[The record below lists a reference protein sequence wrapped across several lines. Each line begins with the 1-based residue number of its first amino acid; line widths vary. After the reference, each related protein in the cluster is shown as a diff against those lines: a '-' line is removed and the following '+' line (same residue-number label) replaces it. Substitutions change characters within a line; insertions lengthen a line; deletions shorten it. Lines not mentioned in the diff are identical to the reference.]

1 MSHFG
6 TSGPNE
12 VIKTMTNTN
21 ASASG
26 GGGSVPTT
34 AGRTNYG
41 KWEKLASDLVADHE
55 REEEAEA
62 AAAAA
67 ELGHDKYARS
77 QGEVEERMKAAKVE
91 KTKQMLDAYKK
102 REEGIVQTLDRM
114 LGEGSTAKTTTFVTR
129 DMMGAGKRVATLADT
144 TGPGKIILTEDLSN
158 LESAM
163 PTNSLAKPKR
173 YDGDAENDVVE
184 EEQKEQ
190 DGGQEQTRRIY
201 GLIKLHLHN
210 LRDCTVIIRCKIIT
224 STVEISN
231 CHNVTVKVE
240 SSATVATVQADLCEG
255 LDVQFW
261 DAPSNQNTSLHGM
274 LPPSL
279 AGQAAANMKTTVFW
293 GEDKNDRVLHAGVTN
308 LRVSTYRDGYQDLAT
323 TADYKEMGA
332 KAVGNA
338 TPEEMQFVTSVVG
351 GKLVTEKVA
360 RNGSGSAHGGSSR
373 VMTER
378 EVEEERKRKENAPCP
393 ENMIRFIDVNKDKG
407 KDASADDNTK
417 KGENATKPSPTSDAS
432 KKDEDIVE
440 EVYCSVDVDAVV
452 RDCEAQKV
460 KANESFSA
468 GEYAQAVL
476 LYTLV
481 MDRCAELPDSD
492 DAAGIM
498 SKALTEKVSP
508 SKSATSPM
516 KQLFPRHIIL
526 SNRSAS
532 FLKLGEHEKALKDA
546 EQAVALDPTYVKAV
560 FRMGLALHAMG
571 RYQDAVPALGAAHT
585 IEPKNKQIK
594 QALQFAE
601 VRLQQEMRKRMEG

>member
-1 MSHFG
+1 
-6 TSGPNE
+6 
-12 VIKTMTNTN
+12 MTNTN
-21 ASASG
+21 G
-26 GGGSVPTT
+26 GGSSVPTT

-41 KWEKLASDLVADHE
+41 KWEKIATDLVADHE

-67 ELGHDKYARS
+67 KLGHDKYARS
-77 QGEVEERMKAAKVE
+77 QSEAEEREKAAKVE

-102 REEGIVQTLDRM
+102 REEGIVQALDGL
-114 LGEGSTAKTTTFVTR
+114 LGEGSTEKSTVYVTR
-129 DMMGAGKRVATLADT
+129 EMMGAGKRVATLADT

-163 PTNSLAKPKR
+163 PANALAKPKT
-173 YDGDAENDVVE
+173 YEGDAENDVVE
-184 EEQKEQ
+184 EEQKQ
-190 DGGQEQTRRIY
+190 QSDAGQQQTRSIY

-240 SSATVATVQADLCEG
+240 SSATVATVQADLCDG
-255 LDVQFW
+255 LHVQFW

-279 AGQAAANMKTTVFW
+279 AKQAAANMKTTVFW
-293 GEDKNDRVLHAGVTN
+293 GEDKNDRVLHAGVTD
-308 LRVSTYRDGYQDLAT
+308 LRVSTYRDGYQDLTT

-338 TPEEMQFVTSVVG
+338 TPEEMQFVTSVVDG
-351 GKLVTEKVA
+351 ELITEKVA
-360 RNGSGSAHGGSSR
+360 RNGNGSAHGGSSR

-393 ENMIRFIDVNKDKG
+393 ENLIRFIDVNKDKG
-407 KDASADDNTK
+407 KDATADETKTEKGDNVK
-417 KGENATKPSPTSDAS
+417 SSPTSTAD
-432 KKDEDIVE
+432 KKDEDVVE
-440 EVYCSVDVDAVV
+440 EIYCSVDVDAVV
-452 RDCEAQKV
+452 RDCEAQKA
-460 KANESFSA
+460 KANESFIA

-492 DAAGIM
+492 EADKIM
-498 SKALTEKVSP
+498 AEAQTKEVFSSKN
-508 SKSATSPM
+508 ATPPM
-516 KQLFPRHIIL
+516 KQLFPRHVIL

-546 EQAVALDPTYVKAV
+546 EQAVALDPTYVKAA
-560 FRMGLALHAMG
+560 FRKGLALHAMG

>member
-1 MSHFG
+1 MPNTSSKTPPAG
-6 TSGPNE
+6 T
-12 VIKTMTNTN
+12 T
-21 ASASG
+21 AS
-26 GGGSVPTT
+26 SVPTT

-41 KWEKLASDLVADHE
+41 KWEKIATDLVADHD

-62 AAAAA
+62 AAAAT

-77 QGEVEERMKAAKVE
+77 QGEAEEREKAAKVE

-102 REEGIVQTLDRM
+102 REEGIVQTLAGL
-114 LGEGSTAKTTTFVTR
+114 LGDGSADKTAAFVTR
-129 DMMGAGKRVATLADT
+129 DIMEAGKRVLTLADT

-158 LESAM
+158 LESAV
-163 PTNSLAKPKR
+163 PSNALAKPKT
-173 YDGDAENDVVE
+173 YEGDSENDVVE
-184 EEQKEQ
+184 EKDQKQQ
-190 DGGQEQTRRIY
+190 DGQQTRRIY

-224 STVEISN
+224 STMEISN

-240 SSATVATVQADLCEG
+240 SSATVATVQADLCDG
-255 LDVQFW
+255 LDIQFW

-279 AGQAAANMKTTVFW
+279 AEKAAANMKTTVFW
-293 GEDKNDRVLHAGVTN
+293 GEDQNDRVLHAGVTN
-308 LRVSTYRDGYQDLAT
+308 LRVSTYRDGYQDLTT
-323 TADYKEMGA
+323 TADYKDMGA

-338 TPEEMQFVTSVVG
+338 TPEEMQFVTSVVDG
-351 GKLVTEKVA
+351 DLITEKVA
-360 RNGSGSAHGGSSR
+360 RNGNASAHGGSSR

-378 EVEEERKRKENAPCP
+378 EVEEERKKKENAPCP
-393 ENMIRFIDVNKDKG
+393 ENLIRFIDVNKEKDK
-407 KDASADDNTK
+407 DNSADDSN
-417 KGENATKPSPTSDAS
+417 KGEDGTKPSPDSVAS
-432 KKDEDIVE
+432 EKDEEIVE

-452 RDCEAQKV
+452 RDCEAQKA
-460 KANESFSA
+460 KANESFAA

-481 MDRCAELPDSD
+481 MDRCAELPDSEE
-492 DAAGIM
+492 AAKIM
-498 SKALTEKVSP
+498 SEAETRNVTS
-508 SKSATSPM
+508 SKSATPPM

-546 EQAVALDPTYVKAV
+546 EQAVALDPTYVKAG
-560 FRMGLALHAMG
+560 FRKGLALHAMG

>member
-1 MSHFG
+1 
-6 TSGPNE
+6 
-12 VIKTMTNTN
+12 MTNTN
-21 ASASG
+21 GAGSG
-26 GGGSVPTT
+26 SSVPTT

-41 KWEKLASDLVADHE
+41 KWEKIATDLVADHE

-77 QGEVEERMKAAKVE
+77 QGEAEEREKAAKVE

-102 REEGIVQTLDRM
+102 REEGIVQTLGGLLDD
-114 LGEGSTAKTTTFVTR
+114 GSTDKTTAFVTR
-129 DMMGAGKRVATLADT
+129 EMMGAGKRVATLADT

-163 PTNSLAKPKR
+163 PANALAKPKT
-173 YDGDAENDVVE
+173 YEGDAENDVVE
-184 EEQKEQ
+184 EEQKQ
-190 DGGQEQTRRIY
+190 SDAGQQQQQRRRIY

-231 CHNVTVKVE
+231 CHNVTVRVE
-240 SSATVATVQADLCEG
+240 SSATVATVQADLCDG

-308 LRVSTYRDGYQDLAT
+308 LRVSTYRDGYQDLTT

-338 TPEEMQFVTSVVG
+338 TPEEMQFVTSVVDG
-351 GKLVTEKVA
+351 ELITEKVA
-360 RNGSGSAHGGSSR
+360 RNGNGSAHGGSSR

-393 ENMIRFIDVNKDKG
+393 ENLIRFIDVNKDKG
-407 KDASADDNTK
+407 KDTCADETK
-417 KGENATKPSPTSDAS
+417 KKEKGGENAKSSPTSVAD
-432 KKDEDIVE
+432 KIDEDVVE

-452 RDCEAQKV
+452 RDCEAQKA
-460 KANESFSA
+460 KANESFVA

-492 DAAGIM
+492 EADKIM
-498 SKALTEKVSP
+498 AESQTKK
-508 SKSATSPM
+508 ATSSKNAMPPM
-516 KQLFPRHIIL
+516 KQLFPRHVIL

-546 EQAVALDPTYVKAV
+546 EQAVALDPTYVKAA
-560 FRMGLALHAMG
+560 FRKGLALHAMG